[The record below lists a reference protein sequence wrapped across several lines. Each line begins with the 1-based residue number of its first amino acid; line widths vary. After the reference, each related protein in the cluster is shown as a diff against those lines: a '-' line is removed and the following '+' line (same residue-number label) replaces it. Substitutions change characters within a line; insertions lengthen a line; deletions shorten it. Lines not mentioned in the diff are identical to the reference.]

1 MNRLLRRLGVRPWDV
16 GGDDVALPASA
27 PLDLE
32 IGATL
37 PVSAAD
43 TSSLAAG
50 SGAALTDSAA
60 HRPRLAAGAGAVSP
74 SASALSDVDGGA
86 ALTDSA
92 AHRPRLAAGAGA
104 VSPSASALPDVDR
117 AAALTDTGAQ
127 VPRLATG
134 SATPVPTCPDEQRR
148 TNPAVAED
156 LDAPQQAPCP
166 RTGPD
171 RRWAAIG
178 RGTPDLAAFDGY
190 GRATSAE
197 AGR

>member
-1 MNRLLRRLGVRPWDV
+1 MNRLLRRFGARPWDTA
-16 GGDDVALPASA
+16 GDDVPLSPTAL
-27 PLDLE
+27 LDVDR
-32 IGATL
+32 GAALT
-37 PVSAAD
+37 VSAVD
-43 TSSLAAG
+43 SSRLAAG
-50 SGAALTDSAA
+50 AGPGDDVFPSASALLDVDRGATLTDSAA

-74 SASALSDVDGGA
+74 SASALSDVD
-86 ALTDSA
+86 
-92 AHRPRLAAGAGA
+92 RE
-104 VSPSASALPDVDR
+104 
-117 AAALTDTGAQ
+117 AALTDTGAQ
-127 VPRLATG
+127 GSRLATG

-148 TNPAVAED
+148 TNPAVTED

-178 RGTPDLAAFDGY
+178 RGTPDLAAFDRY